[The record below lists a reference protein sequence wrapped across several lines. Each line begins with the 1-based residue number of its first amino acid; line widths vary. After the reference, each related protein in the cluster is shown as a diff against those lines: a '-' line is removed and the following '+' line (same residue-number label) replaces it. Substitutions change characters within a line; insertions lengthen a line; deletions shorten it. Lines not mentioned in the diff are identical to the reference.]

1 MNKALAAALLV
12 ACSLTAQAQAPAKP
26 SKAKQ
31 ELVAKVLELQ
41 RPLVENQARVMA
53 EQPAAMLLQRAAAVV
68 QQRLPVEKREPLL
81 KDLQNDARQ
90 YVEEVGPQAREKA
103 AALLPTTIG
112 AVLEA
117 KFTEAELKKLLS
129 LLQDPVLRK
138 FEQAQPD
145 MARAMG
151 EKLVAEMRPQL
162 EPKIKNL
169 EQTMGRKLEAA
180 VTAAAPAPAA
190 SGTKP

>member
-31 ELVAKVLELQ
+31 DLVAKVLELQ

-117 KFTEAELKKLLS
+117 KFTEAELKKLLT

>member
-12 ACSLTAQAQAPAKP
+12 ACSLTVHAQTAKP

-31 ELVAKVLELQ
+31 DLIAKVLELQ
-41 RPLVENQARVMA
+41 RPVVENQARVMA
-53 EQPAAMLLQRAAAVV
+53 EQPAAVMLQRAAVVV

-81 KDLQNDARQ
+81 KELQSDARQ
-90 YVEEVGPQAREKA
+90 YAEEVGPHARAKA

-112 AVLEA
+112 AVLDA
-117 KFTEAELKKLLS
+117 KFSEADLKKLLTI
-129 LLQDPVLRK
+129 LQDPVLRK

-145 MARAMG
+145 MSRAMG
-151 EKLVAEMRPQL
+151 EKLVPEMKPLL
-162 EPKIKNL
+162 EPKIKAL

-180 VTAAAPAPAA
+180 VAAAAPAGAA
-190 SGTKP
+190 SATKP